1 MLHVFIFL
9 QSISCNLVT
18 ITLNLMNSS
27 AMDARLFDFFMLRR
41 VINVYLEIVF
51 QTLIKIIYLFIK
63 FIFYI
68 NILK

>member
-1 MLHVFIFL
+1 
-9 QSISCNLVT
+9 
-18 ITLNLMNSS
+18 MNSS
-27 AMDARLFDFFMLRR
+27 AVDARLFDFFMLRR
-41 VINVYLEIVF
+41 VINIYLEIVF

>member
-1 MLHVFIFL
+1 
-9 QSISCNLVT
+9 
-18 ITLNLMNSS
+18 MNSS
-27 AMDARLFDFFMLRR
+27 AVDARLFDFFMLRR

>member
-1 MLHVFIFL
+1 
-9 QSISCNLVT
+9 
-18 ITLNLMNSS
+18 MNSS